1 MTRLIRSGALL
12 IALAASTR
20 PVAAQGAPKTPPP
33 PGPLTVAPFPPFQEA
48 LLPNGVRLL
57 VVTSRKQ
64 PVVSVS
70 LNFSAG
76 SSFDPAGKE
85 GLASMAAGLLTKG
98 AGKRSAEQMAEAIE
112 GAGGTLNAGAGAD
125 FLSIGATVLTTSLP
139 LAFELIGDA
148 VARPT
153 FPEAEVELLRTQ
165 SLSGLQVQLTQP
177 DAIADRVFRRAVYG
191 AHPYSRSELP
201 SSLKAITRAD
211 LVAFHRARLRP
222 GGALLVVAGDATLAE
237 VRRLAIRAFQGWT
250 GTPVP
255 SAAFRTPPAR
265 IKSEIILVHR
275 PGSVQS
281 NLVVG
286 NLTYF
291 ATDPRTYA
299 ATVANQV
306 LGGGAS
312 SRLFMTLR
320 EQKSWTYGAYSGYTR
335 RKGIG
340 SFSATTEVRTEVTD
354 SALRELLSQLKRIGA
369 EAVPLSELDAS
380 KGAITGSYPLSIESA
395 DQVASAVAN
404 ARLYGLPADY
414 VQTYRVRIGSVT
426 PAQAQAVAKATIR
439 PGAAAI
445 IVVGDGAKVYD
456 HIKDIA
462 PVTIVDPE
470 GKTLTPAELAPK
482 AVRVDF
488 DLGALASRRDSF
500 VVRFSGTEAGWMR
513 GVFEK
518 TAEGFRYTEDTR
530 LGGGFVVQTT
540 TLDMD
545 PTGAMKAI
553 KQVGKVQGQDAAID
567 VVYASGRAKGTASSP
582 DPQSGKIKRLTIDTA
597 LAEGTLDDNA
607 VQALIP
613 AFKWKADGKWTFNV
627 LSAGQGE
634 IKPWTLAVSG
644 VETVTIGAK
653 PVEAFKAELSGP
665 SAPLTL
671 WVSTAKPHTLL
682 KIAIA
687 GQPLEFV
694 RVP

>member
-1 MTRLIRSGALL
+1 MTRLLRAGVL
-12 IALAASTR
+12 LAAVIAIAH
-20 PVAAQGAPKTPPP
+20 PVTAQGHPKTPPP
-33 PGPLTVAPFPPFQEA
+33 AGPLTPAPFPPFQEA
-48 LLPNGVRLL
+48 VLPNGLRLL

-76 SSFDPAGKE
+76 SSVDPAGKE
-85 GLASMAAGLLTKG
+85 GLASMVAGLLTKG
-98 AGKRSAEQMAEAIE
+98 AGSRTAEQVAEAIE

-139 LAFELIGDA
+139 LAIELIGDG
-148 VARPT
+148 VVRPA
-153 FPEAEVELLRTQ
+153 FADKEMELLRTQ
-165 SLSGLQVQLTQP
+165 TLSALQVQLTQP
-177 DAIADRVFRRAVYG
+177 AAIADRVFRRAVYS

-201 SSLKAITRAD
+201 ASLKAITRAD
-211 LVAFHRARLRP
+211 LVAFHRSRLRP
-222 GGALLVVAGDATLAE
+222 GGALLVVAGDVTLAE
-237 VRRLAIRAFQGWT
+237 ARRLALRAFQGWT
-250 GTPVP
+250 G
-255 SAAFRTPPAR
+255 AAAAVAPFRAPPIR
-265 IKSEIILVHR
+265 TSTELILVHR

-286 NLTYF
+286 NLTYL

-354 SALRELLSQLKRIGA
+354 SALRELLSQLDRIGA
-369 EAVPLSELDAS
+369 EAVPLAELEDS

-395 DQVASAVAN
+395 DQVALAVAN
-404 ARLYGLPADY
+404 ARIYGLPAEY
-414 VQTYRVRIGSVT
+414 VQTYRVRIGAVT
-426 PAQAQAVAKATIR
+426 AAQAQAVAKATIR
-439 PGAAAI
+439 PRAAAI
-445 IVVGDGAKVYD
+445 VVVGDGAKIYD
-456 HIKDIA
+456 RIKDIA

-470 GKTLTPAELAPK
+470 GKPLTPADLSPK
-482 AVRVDF
+482 AARL
-488 DLGALASRRDSF
+488 DLDLSSLASRRDSF
-500 VVRFSGTEAGWMR
+500 TVRFSGTDAGWMR
-513 GVFEK
+513 GVFDK
-518 TAEGFRYTEDTR
+518 TADGFRYVEDTR
-530 LGGGFVVQTT
+530 LGGFVVQTT
-540 TLDMD
+540 TLEMD
-545 PTGAMKAI
+545 PTGAMKSV
-553 KQVGKVQGQDAAID
+553 KQVGKVQGQDVAID
-567 VVYASGRAKGTASSP
+567 VAYAGGRAKGTASSP
-582 DPQSGKIKRLTIDTA
+582 DPGSGQIKKLTIDTV
-597 LAEGTLDDNA
+597 LTEGTLDDNA

-613 AFKWKADGKWTFNV
+613 AFKWRPDGKWTFNV

-644 VETVTIGAK
+644 VETLTIGGR
-653 PVEAFKAELSGP
+653 PVEAYKAELTGP
-665 SAPLTL
+665 AAPLTL
-671 WVSTAKPHTLL
+671 WVSTAKPHDLL
-682 KIAIA
+682 KIAIV